1 MTDKTVLAIL
11 IAGIGDL
18 VLASPALRALKNGQP
33 DSSLHLLTSMEA
45 AELAINYPYIDK
57 VWPFPVRQL
66 RQDKTAYFDIPSLL
80 SKMRSLYFD
89 RAINLYHVDSWAG
102 AMKMGAIFFFIH
114 ADEKMSHDRHG
125 MANFIDKKV
134 PAAFF
139 DNRHIAAAMTEIAVQ
154 AGGIADERGIEVFWE
169 KESERR
175 CQHLFNFSQENS
187 LPFALDEPLKPVLGL
202 IPAIDPAAAT
212 LRQGR
217 PLFIGINP
225 GGDRANRRW
234 PIERYA
240 AVGDNIAA
248 TLNARILI
256 FGGPGEEQIAG
267 SIQEKMKSQVVNI
280 AGNLSIN
287 DLAYVISRL
296 DLLITNDSG
305 PMHIA
310 AATHTP
316 VVAIFGPEDPVLMR
330 PYTSEYLYRVIYK
343 PLPCRPCSKDS
354 CDDTICLS
362 AIMPDDV
369 YNACIELLDTTR
381 GIQYEERVKS
391 VTGSISLNGEKN
403 AIAAVSHLRGHL

>member
-1 MTDKTVLAIL
+1 MKEKSILVIL

-18 VLASPALRALKNGQP
+18 VLASKALRALKNGHP
-33 DSSLHLLTSMEA
+33 DSSLHLLTSIEA
-45 AELAINYPYIDK
+45 AELAVNYAYINK
-57 VWPFPVRQL
+57 VWSFPVRQL
-66 RQDKTAYFDIPSLL
+66 RRKKTAYFKVFSLL
-80 SKMRSLYFD
+80 LKMRSLYFN

-102 AMKMGAIFFFIH
+102 AIKMGAIFLSVH
-114 ADEKMSHDRHG
+114 ADEKIGHDRHG
-125 MANFIDKKV
+125 MGLFLDKQI
-134 PAAFF
+134 PAGFF
-139 DNRHIAAAMTEIAVQ
+139 DNRHIAAAMTEMVVI

-175 CQHLFNFSQENS
+175 CQHLFNFSQEYF
-187 LPFALDEPLKPVLGL
+187 LPFAMDEPLKPVSGL

-212 LRQGR
+212 LRQR
-217 PLFIGINP
+217 HPLFVGINP

-240 AVGDNIAA
+240 TVGNKIAA

-267 SIQEKMKSQVVNI
+267 SIQGKMKSEVVNL

-310 AATHTP
+310 AATKTP

-330 PYTSEYLYRVIYK
+330 PYTSEDLYRVIYK
-343 PLPCRPCSKDS
+343 PLPCRPCQKDQCARPLCLEAITPDEVLSS
-354 CDDTICLS
+354 C
-362 AIMPDDV
+362 M
-369 YNACIELLDTTR
+369 ELLAKL
-381 GIQYEERVKS
+381 GKMKVEK
-391 VTGSISLNGEKN
+391 GSEKQ
-403 AIAAVSHLRGHL
+403 S